1 MDLPHP
7 GIQLGSPALQ
17 ADGKLGGGGLVVK
30 SCLTL
35 VTPLTLACQAPL
47 SMGFS
52 GQEYWSGLPF
62 PCFIQISLP
71 VEKKSTLKE
80 VKYPSKHLSQPS
92 CEISKRTD

>member
-1 MDLPHP
+1 MGSLPLPADLPHP
-7 GIQLGSPALQ
+7 GNQPRSPALQ

-30 SCLTL
+30 LRPTF

-52 GQEYWSGLPF
+52 GQEYWTGLPF

-71 VEKKSTLKE
+71 VEKNL
-80 VKYPSKHLSQPS
+80 P
-92 CEISKRTD
+92 